1 MGILR
6 KMKQRAAEME
16 KSYFPYTWKDK
27 PSIESPINSV
37 NLNHIESGINELD
50 NRVVVLSKDKAEK
63 TELAN
68 VFINFEFDENS
79 GVMTFTRFDGSKVE
93 KDTAME
99 KIALNCY
106 LEGDNFVLE
115 LADGSK
121 QTVSLSKFIDTYTFK
136 STDVI
141 RMSVNGKEVSA
152 DIPDGKITLEKLEA
166 TVMST
171 IRQCVL
177 DAQTAKGVAEQA
189 ASTAQGWAIGGE
201 SFEKNNAKY
210 FSGQSKRYAVGGVEE
225 GDETDNAQ
233 YYCEEARKAAE
244 QAAGSVG
251 FDGTASSVSA
261 VDTHNLTGAGAG
273 KKSTVQNL
281 LDVIAQKLVEK
292 VVTSDTFQI
301 VLAKYLVN
309 NGLTTEAGKFGLD
322 AAFGKNLQDQITQ
335 QNSNKAD
342 KNSDTSIS
350 VKKIVGFSAN
360 DYKNAHFFAQSPTN
374 ENQNS
379 RAGYGF
385 ENIGKNGAFLFLNTV
400 QNMLSV
406 IFNDN
411 TTGNLLIDNTI
422 TSSDANQI
430 TTTGFYRLGG
440 GSANI
445 PSWGG
450 GVGILAL
457 KFNDMFIQLAF
468 FNADTP
474 RFAIRNYYNGKWTS
488 WVEK

>member
-335 QNSNKAD
+335 QNSNMI
-342 KNSDTSIS
+342 KNKQDAS
-350 VKKIVGFSAN
+350 VNPDVILTTDIRTLNGWDAELQKHIP
-360 DYKNAHFFAQSPTN
+360 QQLR
-374 ENQNS
+374 NQW
-379 RAGYGF
+379 
-385 ENIGKNGAFLFLNTV
+385 ITC
-400 QNMLSV
+400 
-406 IFNDN
+406 
-411 TTGNLLIDNTI
+411 I
-422 TSSDANQI
+422 TSSPYDGSASEAVCQI
-430 TTTGFYRLGG
+430 MIGTSSGIIATRNGRNGG
-440 GSANI
+440 GWS
-445 PSWGG
+445 
-450 GVGILAL
+450 
-457 KFNDMFIQLAF
+457 
-468 FNADTP
+468 
-474 RFAIRNYYNGKWTS
+474 NYFVK
-488 WVEK
+488 

>member
-6 KMKQRAAEME
+6 RMKQRTTEME
-16 KSYFPYTWKDK
+16 KSYFPYTWRDK

-50 NRVVVLSKDKAEK
+50 NRIVVLSQDKAEK
-63 TELAN
+63 AQLAN
-68 VFINFEFDENS
+68 VFIDFEFDENS

-121 QTVSLSKFIDTYTFK
+121 QTVSLAKFIDTYTFK
-136 STDVI
+136 STDII

-152 DIPDGKITLEKLEA
+152 DIPDGAIPLEKLEA
-166 TVMST
+166 TVMSA
-171 IRQCVL
+171 IRQYVL

-189 ASTAQGWAIGGE
+189 AGTAQGWAIGGE

-251 FDGTASSVSA
+251 FDGTAASVSA

-273 KKSTVQNL
+273 KKSTVQAL

-292 VVTSDTFQI
+292 VVTSDTFQT

-335 QNSNKAD
+335 QNSNIGQILSAYPSSAFITEVGRTYEICSLDLTEGKWLLIGATLAAGNISINNAD
-342 KNSDTSIS
+342 FGCTTRNWREKSTPELTGLVIA
-350 VKKIVGFSAN
+350 FS
-360 DYKNAHFFAQSPTN
+360 
-374 ENQNS
+374 
-379 RAGYGF
+379 
-385 ENIGKNGAFLFLNTV
+385 
-400 QNMLSV
+400 
-406 IFNDN
+406 
-411 TTGNLLIDNTI
+411 TGNKKVKLM
-422 TSSDANQI
+422 
-430 TTTGFYRLGG
+430 
-440 GSANI
+440 
-445 PSWGG
+445 
-450 GVGILAL
+450 LAA
-457 KFNDMFIQLAF
+457 DFISTQVHRDPNYCYL
-468 FNADTP
+468 
-474 RFAIRNYYNGKWTS
+474 RAIRIG
-488 WVEK
+488 

>member
-1 MGILR
+1 
-6 KMKQRAAEME
+6 MKQRATEME

-50 NRVVVLSKDKAEK
+50 NRIVVLSKDKAEK

-68 VFINFEFDENS
+68 VFINFEFNENS

-141 RMSVNGKEVSA
+141 RMNVNGKEVSA

-166 TVMST
+166 TVMSA
-171 IRQCVL
+171 IRQYVL

-210 FSGQSKRYAVGGVEE
+210 FSDQSKRYAVGGVED
-225 GDETDNAQ
+225 GDEADNAQ

-244 QAAGSVG
+244 QAAGSAG
-251 FDGTASSVSA
+251 FDGTAASVSA
-261 VDTHNLTGAGAG
+261 VDTHDLTGAGVG
-273 KKSTVQNL
+273 KKSTVQDL
-281 LDVIAQKLVEK
+281 LDAIVQKMVEK
-292 VVTSDTFQI
+292 VVTSDTFQT

-335 QNSNKAD
+335 QNSNITFEKTL
-342 KNSDTSIS
+342 DTS
-350 VKKIVGFSAN
+350 
-360 DYKNAHFFAQSPTN
+360 T
-374 ENQNS
+374 
-379 RAGYGF
+379 
-385 ENIGKNGAFLFLNTV
+385 LTL
-400 QNMLSV
+400 
-406 IFNDN
+406 
-411 TTGNLLIDNTI
+411 
-422 TSSDANQI
+422 DANVAALS
-430 TTTGFYRLGG
+430 GNWMRLGHQVTVYAILNV
-440 GSANI
+440 GSNGIQRTQTFTKEI
-445 PSWGG
+445 PSEFLPIHSAGF
-450 GVGILAL
+450 LL
-457 KFNDMFIQLAF
+457 FN
-468 FNADTP
+468 NADENKTFCAYVEQKGIRATEQAATP
-474 RFAIRNYYNGKWTS
+474 GIWYASAS
-488 WVEK
+488 WSVR

>member
-50 NRVVVLSKDKAEK
+50 NRIVVLSKDKAEK

-99 KIALNCY
+99 RIALNCY

-335 QNSNKAD
+335 QNSNMI
-342 KNSDTSIS
+342 KNKQDTSVNPDVILTTDIRTLNGWDVELHKHIPQQLRNQWITCITS
-350 VKKIVGFSAN
+350 SPYDGSASEAVCQIMIGTSSGIIATRN
-360 DYKNAHFFAQSPTN
+360 
-374 ENQNS
+374 
-379 RAGYGF
+379 
-385 ENIGKNGAFLFLNTV
+385 GKNG
-400 QNMLSV
+400 
-406 IFNDN
+406 
-411 TTGNLLIDNTI
+411 
-422 TSSDANQI
+422 
-430 TTTGFYRLGG
+430 GG
-440 GSANI
+440 WS
-445 PSWGG
+445 
-450 GVGILAL
+450 
-457 KFNDMFIQLAF
+457 
-468 FNADTP
+468 
-474 RFAIRNYYNGKWTS
+474 NYFVK
-488 WVEK
+488 

>member
-6 KMKQRAAEME
+6 RMKQRTTEME

-50 NRVVVLSKDKAEK
+50 NRIVVLSKDKAEK

-68 VFINFEFDENS
+68 VFINFEFNENS

-166 TVMST
+166 TVMSA
-171 IRQCVL
+171 IRQYVL

-225 GDETDNAQ
+225 GDEADNAQ

-244 QAAGSVG
+244 QAAGSAG
-251 FDGTASSVSA
+251 FDGTAASVSA
-261 VDTHNLTGAGAG
+261 GDTHDLTGAGVG

-281 LDVIAQKLVEK
+281 LDVIAQNLVEK
-292 VVTSDTFQI
+292 VVTSDTFQQ
-301 VLAKYLVN
+301 VLVKYLVN
-309 NGLTTEAGKFGLD
+309 NGLTTETGKFALD
-322 AAFGKNLQDQITQ
+322 AAYGKNLQDQITQ
-335 QNSNKAD
+335 QNSNITEIQNQYAALNKENHFN
-342 KNSDTSIS
+342 KPQKIYSDTVPCLEVVSGSSGSVSGAFTVTARTDVNEYSRASIS
-350 VKKIVGFSAN
+350 LINNSKI
-360 DYKNAHFFAQSPTN
+360 
-374 ENQNS
+374 
-379 RAGYGF
+379 
-385 ENIGKNGAFLFLNTV
+385 NGTLFLDLDGFLYWSAHGNTYKI
-400 QNMLSV
+400 NM
-406 IFNDN
+406 
-411 TTGNLLIDNTI
+411 T
-422 TSSDANQI
+422 Q
-430 TTTGFYRLGG
+430 
-440 GSANI
+440 
-445 PSWGG
+445 
-450 GVGILAL
+450 
-457 KFNDMFIQLAF
+457 Q
-468 FNADTP
+468 
-474 RFAIRNYYNGKWTS
+474 
-488 WVEK
+488 

>member
-1 MGILR
+1 MGILSR
-6 KMKQRAAEME
+6 MKQRATEME

-50 NRVVVLSKDKAEK
+50 NRIVVLSKDKAEK

-68 VFINFEFDENS
+68 VFINFEFNENS

-141 RMSVNGKEVSA
+141 RMNVNGKEVSA

-166 TVMST
+166 TVMSA
-171 IRQCVL
+171 IRQYVL

-210 FSGQSKRYAVGGVEE
+210 FSDQSKRDAVGGVED
-225 GDETDNAQ
+225 GDEADNAQ

-244 QAAGSVG
+244 QAAGSAG
-251 FDGTASSVSA
+251 FDGTAASVSA
-261 VDTHNLTGAGAG
+261 VDTHDLTGAGVG
-273 KKSTVQNL
+273 KKSTVQDL
-281 LDVIAQKLVEK
+281 LDAIVQKMVEK
-292 VVTSDTFQI
+292 VVTSDTFQT

-335 QNSNKAD
+335 QNSNITFEKTL
-342 KNSDTSIS
+342 DTS
-350 VKKIVGFSAN
+350 
-360 DYKNAHFFAQSPTN
+360 T
-374 ENQNS
+374 
-379 RAGYGF
+379 
-385 ENIGKNGAFLFLNTV
+385 LTL
-400 QNMLSV
+400 
-406 IFNDN
+406 
-411 TTGNLLIDNTI
+411 
-422 TSSDANQI
+422 DANVAALS
-430 TTTGFYRLGG
+430 GNWMRLGHQVTVYAILNV
-440 GSANI
+440 GSNGIQRTQTFTKEI
-445 PSWGG
+445 PSEFLPIHSAGF
-450 GVGILAL
+450 LL
-457 KFNDMFIQLAF
+457 FN
-468 FNADTP
+468 NADENKTFCAYVEQKGIRATEQAATP
-474 RFAIRNYYNGKWTS
+474 GIWYASAS
-488 WVEK
+488 WSVR

>member
-50 NRVVVLSKDKAEK
+50 NRIVVLSKDKAEK

-99 KIALNCY
+99 RIALNCY

-335 QNSNKAD
+335 QNSNME
-342 KNSDTSIS
+342 
-350 VKKIVGFSAN
+350 KILPGKSLIVESA
-360 DYKNAHFFAQSPTN
+360 STPI
-374 ENQNS
+374 
-379 RAGYGF
+379 
-385 ENIGKNGAFLFLNTV
+385 ENI
-400 QNMLSV
+400 QRW
-406 IFNDN
+406 I
-411 TTGNLLIDNTI
+411 IDNTKNGL
-422 TSSDANQI
+422 TVL
-430 TTTGFYRLGG
+430 R
-440 GSANI
+440 
-445 PSWGG
+445 
-450 GVGILAL
+450 V
-457 KFNDMFIQLAF
+457 FNDKSMVFTGEQGNFNVIAF
-468 FNADTP
+468 GQNSNELTFLVINHWNAHAWIASTIDGES
-474 RFAIRNYYNGKWTS
+474 AWTWNS
-488 WVEK
+488 ITK

>member
-1 MGILR
+1 MGILSR
-6 KMKQRAAEME
+6 MKQRATEME

-50 NRVVVLSKDKAEK
+50 NRIVVLSKDKAEK

-68 VFINFEFDENS
+68 VFINFEFNENS

-141 RMSVNGKEVSA
+141 RMNVNGKEVSA

-166 TVMST
+166 TVMSA
-171 IRQCVL
+171 IRQYVL

-210 FSGQSKRYAVGGVEE
+210 FSDQSKRYAVGGVED
-225 GDETDNAQ
+225 GDEADNAQ

-244 QAAGSVG
+244 QAAGSAG
-251 FDGTASSVSA
+251 FDGTAASVSA
-261 VDTHNLTGAGAG
+261 VDTHDLTGAGVG
-273 KKSTVQNL
+273 KKSTVQDL
-281 LDVIAQKLVEK
+281 LDAIVQKMVEK
-292 VVTSDTFQI
+292 VVTSDTFQT

-335 QNSNKAD
+335 QNSNISDIQKQYAALN
-342 KNSDTSIS
+342 KENHFNKPQKIYSDTVPCLEVVSGSSGSVSGAFTVTARTDINEYSRASIS
-350 VKKIVGFSAN
+350 LINNSKI
-360 DYKNAHFFAQSPTN
+360 
-374 ENQNS
+374 
-379 RAGYGF
+379 
-385 ENIGKNGAFLFLNTV
+385 NGTLFLDLDGFLYWSAHGNV
-400 QNMLSV
+400 YKINM
-406 IFNDN
+406 
-411 TTGNLLIDNTI
+411 T
-422 TSSDANQI
+422 Q
-430 TTTGFYRLGG
+430 
-440 GSANI
+440 
-445 PSWGG
+445 
-450 GVGILAL
+450 
-457 KFNDMFIQLAF
+457 Q
-468 FNADTP
+468 
-474 RFAIRNYYNGKWTS
+474 
-488 WVEK
+488 

>member
-1 MGILR
+1 MGILSR
-6 KMKQRAAEME
+6 MKQRATEME

-50 NRVVVLSKDKAEK
+50 NRIVVLSQDKAEK
-63 TELAN
+63 KDLAN
-68 VFINFEFDENS
+68 VFINFEFNEKT
-79 GVMTFTRFDGSKVE
+79 GVMTFSRFDGSKVE

-141 RMSVNGKEVSA
+141 RMNVNGKEVSA

-166 TVMST
+166 TVMSA
-171 IRQCVL
+171 IRQYVL

-210 FSGQSKRYAVGGVEE
+210 FSDQSKRYAVGGVED
-225 GDETDNAQ
+225 GDEADNAQ

-244 QAAGSVG
+244 QAAGSAG
-251 FDGTASSVSA
+251 FDGTAASVSA
-261 VDTHNLTGAGAG
+261 VDTHDLTGAGVG
-273 KKSTVQNL
+273 KKSTVQDL
-281 LDVIAQKLVEK
+281 LDAIVQKMVEK
-292 VVTSDTFQI
+292 VVTSDTFQT

-335 QNSNKAD
+335 QNSNISGIQKQYAALD
-342 KNSDTSIS
+342 KENSFTQAQKIISESIPALQIISGSSGTSKGTFQITARTD
-350 VKKIVGFSAN
+350 IN
-360 DYKNAHFFAQSPTN
+360 PY
-374 ENQNS
+374 S
-379 RAGYGF
+379 RAAIDLINNGQINGTLYLHEDGF
-385 ENIGKNGAFLFLNTV
+385 LRWYAHGNTYKINV
-400 QNMLSV
+400 TQ
-406 IFNDN
+406 
-411 TTGNLLIDNTI
+411 
-422 TSSDANQI
+422 
-430 TTTGFYRLGG
+430 
-440 GSANI
+440 
-445 PSWGG
+445 
-450 GVGILAL
+450 
-457 KFNDMFIQLAF
+457 
-468 FNADTP
+468 
-474 RFAIRNYYNGKWTS
+474 
-488 WVEK
+488 E

>member
-322 AAFGKNLQDQITQ
+322 AAFGKSLQDQITQ
-335 QNSNKAD
+335 QNSNLE
-342 KNSDTSIS
+342 DT
-350 VKKIVGFSAN
+350 G
-360 DYKNAHFFAQSPTN
+360 
-374 ENQNS
+374 S
-379 RAGYGF
+379 RL
-385 ENIGKNGAFLFLNTV
+385 ESL
-400 QNMLSV
+400 
-406 IFNDN
+406 
-411 TTGNLLIDNTI
+411 
-422 TSSDANQI
+422 SSDLNAVKTSVDPI
-430 TTTGFYRLGG
+430 KSSY
-440 GSANI
+440 I
-445 PSWGG
+445 
-450 GVGILAL
+450 
-457 KFNDMFIQLAF
+457 D
-468 FNADTP
+468 NADTNTLNRINLVVWDP
-474 RFAIRNYYNGKWTS
+474 DTASTPFKTKNTVYGNGFCITYSTGDQWLCQLAMAVGDSNIFTRHRRLGVWSGWTTIGTTS
-488 WVEK
+488 SV

>member
-1 MGILR
+1 MGILSR
-6 KMKQRAAEME
+6 MKQRATEME

-37 NLNHIESGINELD
+37 NLSHIESGINELD
-50 NRVVVLSKDKAEK
+50 NRIVVLSKDKAEK

-68 VFINFEFDENS
+68 VFINFEFNENS

-141 RMSVNGKEVSA
+141 RMNVNGKEVSA

-166 TVMST
+166 TVMSA
-171 IRQCVL
+171 IRQYVL

-210 FSGQSKRYAVGGVEE
+210 FSDQSKRYAVGGVED
-225 GDETDNAQ
+225 GDEADNAQ

-244 QAAGSVG
+244 QAAGSAG
-251 FDGTASSVSA
+251 FDGPAASVSA
-261 VDTHNLTGAGAG
+261 VDTHDLTGAGVG
-273 KKSTVQNL
+273 KKSTVQDL
-281 LDVIAQKLVEK
+281 LDAIVQKMVEK
-292 VVTSDTFQI
+292 VVTSDTFQT

-335 QNSNKAD
+335 QNSNITFEKTL
-342 KNSDTSIS
+342 DTS
-350 VKKIVGFSAN
+350 
-360 DYKNAHFFAQSPTN
+360 T
-374 ENQNS
+374 
-379 RAGYGF
+379 
-385 ENIGKNGAFLFLNTV
+385 LTL
-400 QNMLSV
+400 
-406 IFNDN
+406 
-411 TTGNLLIDNTI
+411 
-422 TSSDANQI
+422 DANVAALS
-430 TTTGFYRLGG
+430 GNWMRLGHQVTVYAILNV
-440 GSANI
+440 GSNGIQRTQTFTKEI
-445 PSWGG
+445 PSEFLPIHSAGF
-450 GVGILAL
+450 LL
-457 KFNDMFIQLAF
+457 FN
-468 FNADTP
+468 NADENKTFCAYVEQKGIRATEQAATP
-474 RFAIRNYYNGKWTS
+474 GIWYASAS
-488 WVEK
+488 WSVR

>member
-1 MGILR
+1 MGILSR
-6 KMKQRAAEME
+6 MKQRATEME

-50 NRVVVLSKDKAEK
+50 NRIVVLSKDKAEK

-68 VFINFEFDENS
+68 VFINFEFNENS

-141 RMSVNGKEVSA
+141 RMNVNGKEVSA

-166 TVMST
+166 TVMSAF
-171 IRQCVL
+171 RQYVL

-210 FSGQSKRYAVGGVEE
+210 FSDQSKRYAVGGVED
-225 GDETDNAQ
+225 GDEADNAQ

-244 QAAGSVG
+244 QAAGSAG
-251 FDGTASSVSA
+251 FDGTAASVSA
-261 VDTHNLTGAGAG
+261 VDTHDLTGAGVG
-273 KKSTVQNL
+273 KKSTVQDL
-281 LDVIAQKLVEK
+281 LDAIVQKMVEK
-292 VVTSDTFQI
+292 VVTSDTFQT

-335 QNSNKAD
+335 QNSNITFEKTL
-342 KNSDTSIS
+342 DTS
-350 VKKIVGFSAN
+350 
-360 DYKNAHFFAQSPTN
+360 T
-374 ENQNS
+374 
-379 RAGYGF
+379 
-385 ENIGKNGAFLFLNTV
+385 LTL
-400 QNMLSV
+400 
-406 IFNDN
+406 
-411 TTGNLLIDNTI
+411 
-422 TSSDANQI
+422 DANVAALS
-430 TTTGFYRLGG
+430 GNWMRLGHQVTVYAILNV
-440 GSANI
+440 GSNGIQRTQTFTKEI
-445 PSWGG
+445 PSEFLPIHSAGF
-450 GVGILAL
+450 LL
-457 KFNDMFIQLAF
+457 FN
-468 FNADTP
+468 NADENKTFCAYVEQKGIRATEQAATP
-474 RFAIRNYYNGKWTS
+474 GIWYASAS
-488 WVEK
+488 WSVR

>member
-6 KMKQRAAEME
+6 RMKQRTTEME

-50 NRVVVLSKDKAEK
+50 NRIVVLSKDKAEK

-68 VFINFEFDENS
+68 VFINFEFNENS

-166 TVMST
+166 TVMSA
-171 IRQCVL
+171 IRQYVL

-210 FSGQSKRYAVGGVEE
+210 FSGQSKRYAGGGVEE
-225 GDETDNAQ
+225 GDEADNAQ

-244 QAAGSVG
+244 QAAGSAG
-251 FDGTASSVSA
+251 FDGTAASVSA
-261 VDTHNLTGAGAG
+261 GDTHDLTGAGVG

-281 LDVIAQKLVEK
+281 LDVIAQNLVEK
-292 VVTSDTFQI
+292 VVTSDTFQQ
-301 VLAKYLVN
+301 VLVKYLVN
-309 NGLTTEAGKFGLD
+309 NGLTTETGKFALD
-322 AAFGKNLQDQITQ
+322 AAYGKNLQDQITQ
-335 QNSNKAD
+335 QNSNI
-342 KNSDTSIS
+342 NGIS
-350 VKKIVGFSAN
+350 NNLDDIQKV
-360 DYKNAHFFAQSPTN
+360 
-374 ENQNS
+374 
-379 RAGYGF
+379 
-385 ENIGKNGAFLFLNTV
+385 LNPLKSTV
-400 QNMLSV
+400 V
-406 IFNDN
+406 D
-411 TTGNLLIDNTI
+411 
-422 TSSDANQI
+422 
-430 TTTGFYRLGG
+430 
-440 GSANI
+440 
-445 PSWGG
+445 
-450 GVGILAL
+450 
-457 KFNDMFIQLAF
+457 
-468 FNADTP
+468 NADTNIINSINLVAWGP
-474 RFAIRNYYNGKWTS
+474 ESYSTPYKTGNTIYGNGFCITYSTGDQWLCQLAMAVGDSNLFTRYKRLGVWSGWTT
-488 WVEK
+488 K

>member
-6 KMKQRAAEME
+6 RMKQRTTEME

-50 NRVVVLSKDKAEK
+50 NRIVVLSKDKAEK

-68 VFINFEFDENS
+68 VFINFEFNENS

-141 RMSVNGKEVSA
+141 RMNVNGKEVSA

-166 TVMST
+166 TVMSA
-171 IRQCVL
+171 IRQYVL

-210 FSGQSKRYAVGGVEE
+210 FSDQSKRYAVGGVED
-225 GDETDNAQ
+225 GDEADNAQ

-244 QAAGSVG
+244 QAAGSAG
-251 FDGTASSVSA
+251 FDGTAASVSA
-261 VDTHNLTGAGAG
+261 VDTHDLTGAGVG
-273 KKSTVQNL
+273 KKSTVQAL
-281 LDVIAQKLVEK
+281 LDAIVQKMVEK
-292 VVTSDTFQI
+292 VVTSDTFQT

-335 QNSNKAD
+335 QNSNI
-342 KNSDTSIS
+342 NSIQNAKVSKSGDVIS
-350 VKKIVGFSAN
+350 GILKIKRINGTTGN
-360 DYKNAHFFAQSPTN
+360 DWSTAALCIEGLT
-374 ENQNS
+374 NQNQYS
-379 RAGYGF
+379 RAGISF
-385 ENIGKNGAFLFLNTV
+385 ENTGTNACILYLDVDGSLKVVDHGGKTK
-400 QNMLSV
+400 
-406 IFNDN
+406 
-411 TTGNLLIDNTI
+411 TI
-422 TSSDANQI
+422 QM
-430 TTTGFYRLGG
+430 
-440 GSANI
+440 
-445 PSWGG
+445 
-450 GVGILAL
+450 V
-457 KFNDMFIQLAF
+457 
-468 FNADTP
+468 
-474 RFAIRNYYNGKWTS
+474 
-488 WVEK
+488 

>member
-50 NRVVVLSKDKAEK
+50 NRIVVLSKDKAEK

-99 KIALNCY
+99 RIALNCY

-335 QNSNKAD
+335 QNSNITEIQNQYAALNKENHFN
-342 KNSDTSIS
+342 KPQKIYSDTVPCLEVISGSSGSVSGAFTVTARTDVNEYSRASIS
-350 VKKIVGFSAN
+350 LINNSKI
-360 DYKNAHFFAQSPTN
+360 
-374 ENQNS
+374 
-379 RAGYGF
+379 
-385 ENIGKNGAFLFLNTV
+385 NGTLFLDLDGFLYWSAHGNTYKI
-400 QNMLSV
+400 NM
-406 IFNDN
+406 
-411 TTGNLLIDNTI
+411 T
-422 TSSDANQI
+422 Q
-430 TTTGFYRLGG
+430 
-440 GSANI
+440 
-445 PSWGG
+445 
-450 GVGILAL
+450 
-457 KFNDMFIQLAF
+457 Q
-468 FNADTP
+468 
-474 RFAIRNYYNGKWTS
+474 
-488 WVEK
+488 

>member
-335 QNSNKAD
+335 QNSNIKA
-342 KNSDTSIS
+342 I
-350 VKKIVGFSAN
+350 
-360 DYKNAHFFAQSPTN
+360 
-374 ENQNS
+374 
-379 RAGYGF
+379 
-385 ENIGKNGAFLFLNTV
+385 KNGLTAVQFTGDINNLRNQSLDMNTQKVYLISKDTV
-400 QNMLSV
+400 QNIPDAM
-406 IFNDN
+406 IG
-411 TTGNLLIDNTI
+411 TGLLTIKNMGLFASIEIVDSNKQQYIWGGWNSELI
-422 TSSDANQI
+422 TSSN
-430 TTTGFYRLGG
+430 
-440 GSANI
+440 
-445 PSWGG
+445 W
-450 GVGILAL
+450 
-457 KFNDMFIQLAF
+457 K
-468 FNADTP
+468 
-474 RFAIRNYYNGKWTS
+474 
-488 WVEK
+488 

>member
-335 QNSNKAD
+335 QNSNIKA
-342 KNSDTSIS
+342 I
-350 VKKIVGFSAN
+350 
-360 DYKNAHFFAQSPTN
+360 
-374 ENQNS
+374 
-379 RAGYGF
+379 
-385 ENIGKNGAFLFLNTV
+385 KNGLTAVQFTGDINNLRNQSLDMNTQKVYLISKDTV
-400 QNMLSV
+400 QNIPDAM
-406 IFNDN
+406 IG
-411 TTGNLLIDNTI
+411 TGLLTIKNMGLFTSIEIVDSNKQQYIWGGWNSELI
-422 TSSDANQI
+422 TSSN
-430 TTTGFYRLGG
+430 
-440 GSANI
+440 
-445 PSWGG
+445 W
-450 GVGILAL
+450 
-457 KFNDMFIQLAF
+457 K
-468 FNADTP
+468 
-474 RFAIRNYYNGKWTS
+474 
-488 WVEK
+488 

>member
-335 QNSNKAD
+335 QNSNITFEKTL
-342 KNSDTSIS
+342 DTS
-350 VKKIVGFSAN
+350 
-360 DYKNAHFFAQSPTN
+360 T
-374 ENQNS
+374 
-379 RAGYGF
+379 
-385 ENIGKNGAFLFLNTV
+385 LTL
-400 QNMLSV
+400 
-406 IFNDN
+406 
-411 TTGNLLIDNTI
+411 
-422 TSSDANQI
+422 DANVAALS
-430 TTTGFYRLGG
+430 GNWMRLGHQVTVYAILNV
-440 GSANI
+440 GSNGIQRTQTFTKEI
-445 PSWGG
+445 PSEFLPIHSAGF
-450 GVGILAL
+450 LL
-457 KFNDMFIQLAF
+457 FN
-468 FNADTP
+468 NADENKTFCAYVEQKGIRATEQAATP
-474 RFAIRNYYNGKWTS
+474 GIWYASAS
-488 WVEK
+488 WSVR

>member
-335 QNSNKAD
+335 QNSNI
-342 KNSDTSIS
+342 NSIQNAKVSKSGDVIS
-350 VKKIVGFSAN
+350 GILKIKRINGTTGN
-360 DYKNAHFFAQSPTN
+360 DWSTAALCIEGLT
-374 ENQNS
+374 NQNQYS
-379 RAGYGF
+379 RAGISF
-385 ENIGKNGAFLFLNTV
+385 ENTGTNACILYLDVDGSLKVVDHGGKTK
-400 QNMLSV
+400 
-406 IFNDN
+406 
-411 TTGNLLIDNTI
+411 TI
-422 TSSDANQI
+422 QM
-430 TTTGFYRLGG
+430 
-440 GSANI
+440 
-445 PSWGG
+445 
-450 GVGILAL
+450 V
-457 KFNDMFIQLAF
+457 
-468 FNADTP
+468 
-474 RFAIRNYYNGKWTS
+474 
-488 WVEK
+488 

>member
-335 QNSNKAD
+335 QNSNF
-342 KNSDTSIS
+342 TFE
-350 VKKIVGFSAN
+350 KKISLNPVLGFDGSVSA
-360 DYKNAHFFAQSPTN
+360 D
-374 ENQNS
+374 
-379 RAGYGF
+379 
-385 ENIGKNGAFLFLNTV
+385 FL
-400 QNMLSV
+400 
-406 IFNDN
+406 
-411 TTGNLLIDNTI
+411 
-422 TSSDANQI
+422 
-430 TTTGFYRLGG
+430 RLGNQVSVNLMITNNSELPIMYTIIEGIPENFKPLLNNSCFIVFRKKNTENTFCAFCEG
-440 GSANI
+440 GKIRTTEQSVSPGTWYASACW
-445 PSWGG
+445 S
-450 GVGILAL
+450 A
-457 KFNDMFIQLAF
+457 
-468 FNADTP
+468 
-474 RFAIRNYYNGKWTS
+474 R
-488 WVEK
+488 

>member
-50 NRVVVLSKDKAEK
+50 NRIVVLSKDKAEK

-99 KIALNCY
+99 RIALNCY

-251 FDGTASSVSA
+251 FDGTAASVSA

-273 KKSTVQNL
+273 KKSTVQAL

-292 VVTSDTFQI
+292 VVTSDTFQT

-342 KNSDTSIS
+342 KNSDTSLS
-350 VKKIVGFSAN
+350 VKKIVGYSAN
-360 DYKNAHFFAQSPTN
+360 DYRNAHFFAQSPTN

-430 TTTGFYRLGG
+430 TITGFYRLGG

-468 FNADTP
+468 FNSDTP
-474 RFAIRNYYNGKWTS
+474 RFAIRNYYNGKWTA
-488 WVEK
+488 WAEK

>member
-1 MGILR
+1 MGILSR
-6 KMKQRAAEME
+6 MKQRATEME

-50 NRVVVLSKDKAEK
+50 NRIVVLSKDKAEK

-68 VFINFEFDENS
+68 VFINFEFNENS

-141 RMSVNGKEVSA
+141 RMNVNGKEVSA
-152 DIPDGKITLEKLEA
+152 DIPDGKITLEKLET
-166 TVMST
+166 TVMSA
-171 IRQCVL
+171 IRQYVL

-210 FSGQSKRYAVGGVEE
+210 FSDQSKRYAVGGVED
-225 GDETDNAQ
+225 GDEADNAQ

-244 QAAGSVG
+244 QAAGSAG
-251 FDGTASSVSA
+251 FDGTAASVSA
-261 VDTHNLTGAGAG
+261 VDTYDLTGAGVG
-273 KKSTVQNL
+273 KKSTVQAL
-281 LDVIAQKLVEK
+281 LDAIVQKMVEK
-292 VVTSDTFQI
+292 VVTSDTFQT

-335 QNSNKAD
+335 QNSNIFGERLSVESTSTSVSDIQQWIISNIKSGLKYLNVFND
-342 KNSDTSIS
+342 KSTVFAGEQGNFNIIVFGQNSNEATMI
-350 VKKIVGFSAN
+350 IIN
-360 DYKNAHFFAQSPTN
+360 HWNAHIWAVSCGT
-374 ENQNS
+374 
-379 RAGYGF
+379 
-385 ENIGKNGAFLFLNTV
+385 
-400 QNMLSV
+400 
-406 IFNDN
+406 D
-411 TTGNLLIDNTI
+411 
-422 TSSDANQI
+422 
-430 TTTGFYRLGG
+430 LGT
-440 GSANI
+440 
-445 PSWGG
+445 W
-450 GVGILAL
+450 
-457 KFNDMFIQLAF
+457 KWMQL
-468 FNADTP
+468 
-474 RFAIRNYYNGKWTS
+474 YK
-488 WVEK
+488 